1 MNRFIKIFFVL
12 FLFISCSGGG
22 DDLSSEVG
30 DDVKSIK
37 VTMSTVYLELESE
50 IVFQVFSDK
59 NKILTSES
67 TFFVNNQEISG
78 NSYRGTQEGGFTVNA
93 KYGQLTSPTKTFDV
107 IPEIVYYQANVLVE
121 DYTGTWCGWCPRVS
135 EAIRLLKQESDKISV
150 VAIHVGDNME
160 IAAANTLTSTF
171 GVNSYPHVKLNRN
184 SKWEGDQ
191 PNTLSVVTNL
201 TNSPKKLGLALESTL
216 DKRTLSLKTKVQF
229 GFPYND
235 LKLVVYILENGIIAD
250 QTNFTSYFSDLEVY
264 TAGNGNPISK
274 GFTHDNVLRKSLTA
288 VLGDNISSSSSKSGN
303 TYEKTFS
310 YEIPAGFDVTDMEI
324 VAFVVDKDKKAIN
337 SRMSKFEKIQ
347 TFEKKE

>member
-1 MNRFIKIFFVL
+1 MNRFIKILFVF
-12 FLFISCSGGG
+12 FLFISCSGS
-22 DDLSSEVG
+22 DDDVSSAIG

-37 VTMSTVYLELESE
+37 VTMSTEYLELENE

-67 TFFVNNQEISG
+67 KFFVNNQEISG
-78 NSYRGTQEGGFTVNA
+78 NTYRGSTEGDFTVNA

-135 EAIRLLKQESDKISV
+135 EAIRLLKLESDKISV

-184 SKWEGDQ
+184 SQWGGDQ

-201 TNSPKKLGLALESTL
+201 TNSPKKLGLALESSL

-288 VLGDNISSSSSKSGN
+288 VLGDNINPSSSKSGN

-310 YEIPAGFDVTDMEI
+310 YEIPAGFDITDMEI

-337 SRMSKFEKIQ
+337 SRMSELEKNQ

>member
-150 VAIHVGDNME
+150 VAIHVGDDME

-310 YEIPAGFDVTDMEI
+310 YEIFSDPKVSI
-324 VAFVVDKDKKAIN
+324 
-337 SRMSKFEKIQ
+337 
-347 TFEKKE
+347 